1 MKSQLVAWKSSRP
14 RFKWKITLEQAK
26 IMLCAAYQAE
36 IELRGAAY
44 SASRETNEIISSI
57 AHQMTDPKDRKWGI
71 LLCGLCGN
79 GKTTMMR
86 AIQSVSRW
94 LKEHNLLSI
103 DRSVRIVDAKEI
115 VIIASDK
122 KESDN
127 WTLLKQSLALGI
139 DDLGCEA
146 LEIMEFGNVK
156 EPVKELL
163 EHRYD
168 RQAFTVIT
176 TNLTPQ
182 QITERYG
189 TRVGDRLSEMM
200 NIIVFSEK
208 SYRKRQQ

>member
-1 MKSQLVAWKSSRP
+1 MKSQLVAWKTSRP
-14 RFKWKITLEQAK
+14 RFKWGITTDQAK

-36 IELRGAAY
+36 IELRGMVY
-44 SASRETNEIISSI
+44 SASRETEEIISNI
-57 AHQMTDPKDRKWGI
+57 ASQMTDPKNRKWGI

-86 AIQSVSRW
+86 AIQSVTKW
-94 LKEHNLLSI
+94 LKERNLLSI
-103 DRSVRIVDAKEI
+103 DRSIRIVDAKEL
-115 VIIASDK
+115 VLIAKDK
-122 KESDN
+122 KDPDN
-127 WTLLKQSLALGI
+127 WTLLKQSIAIGI

-146 LEIMEFGNVK
+146 LEILEYGNIN

-168 RQAFTVIT
+168 RQTFTIIT

-189 TRVGDRLSEMM
+189 ARIGDRLSEMM
-200 NIIVFSEK
+200 NIIVFTEN